1 MRDQTFMTSL
11 QKGGEEFLKFV
22 IFLWIQLILTSRS
35 IVHFCKCGVGQ
46 KIVLFCGRHTSMIPN
61 VKKVTFFVFVPVLQR
76 NSHPHFLVCKC

>member
-35 IVHFCKCGVGQ
+35 IVHFYKCGVGQ
-46 KIVLFCGRHTSMIPN
+46 KNSTFLWTSYFYDP
-61 VKKVTFFVFVPVLQR
+61 
-76 NSHPHFLVCKC
+76 